1 MDEPAQDHATTHF
14 GYREVDFATKTRLVG
29 EVFSSVAPRYD
40 LMNDLMSGGLHR
52 AWKAFA
58 ITIAAPRANERVLD
72 LAAGSGD
79 LARRLCRAV
88 GARGQVIISDIN
100 RAMLDRG
107 RDRLLNAGLAGNLQA
122 VQADAEQLP
131 FPDGS
136 FDLITIGFGL
146 RNISRKERALQAMAR
161 ALRPGGRL
169 VILEFSRPR
178 SALLSR
184 LYDWYSFAV
193 VPPLGQLV
201 AGDADSY
208 RYLVESIRRHPDQEA
223 LTGLME
229 AAGLARV
236 RHWNLLGGI
245 VAVHRGYRI

>member
-1 MDEPAQDHATTHF
+1 MDDTPKDHPTTHF
-14 GYREVDFATKTRLVG
+14 GYREVDLDTKTRLVD
-29 EVFSSVAPRYD
+29 EVFSSVAHRYD

-58 ITIAAPRANERVLD
+58 ITIAAPRAHERVLD
-72 LAAGSGD
+72 LASGSGD

-88 GARGQVIISDIN
+88 GARGQVVISDIN
-100 RAMLDRG
+100 RAMLDVG
-107 RDRLLNAGLAGNLQA
+107 RDRLINHGLAGNLQA

-146 RNISRKERALQAMAR
+146 RNITRKERALQAMTR

-169 VILEFSRPR
+169 VILEFSHPH
-178 SALLSR
+178 SAILRR
-184 LYDWYSFAV
+184 LYDLYSFTV

-201 AGDADSY
+201 AGDAASY
-208 RYLVESIRRHPDQEA
+208 RYLVESIRRHPDQAA
-223 LTGLME
+223 LTGLMQ
-229 AAGLARV
+229 AAGLERV
-236 RHWNLLGGI
+236 RHWNLMGGI